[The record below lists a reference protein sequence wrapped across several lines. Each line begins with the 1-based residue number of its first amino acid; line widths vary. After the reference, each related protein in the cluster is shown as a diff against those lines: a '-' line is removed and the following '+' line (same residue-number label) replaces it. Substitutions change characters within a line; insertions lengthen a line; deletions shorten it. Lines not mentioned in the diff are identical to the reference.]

1 MTEHR
6 IKQLLAEGEG
16 VTVEYKKCIDRLS
29 NSVYETVC
37 AFSNRYGGHLILGA
51 DDDGTPIGINRD
63 ASMQMKK
70 DFVNT
75 LNNPQKMSPSM
86 FIGLEEVDFEG
97 FLLLYAY
104 VPPSAQMQSLSG
116 KIYDRNDDADQDI
129 TKFAD
134 RVTQIAIRKSSAYT
148 EREVFP
154 FVTEKELRIELV
166 EKAKKMATV
175 HNVEHPWK
183 DMTHKEMLRSAG
195 LIETDFRTGNTGY
208 NLAAILLF
216 GRDDVIRSCA
226 PGFMTDAIRRVDDP
240 DRYDDRVMVGTN
252 LVEAYEQLIDFIARH
267 TLDRFFLVDNQRVSV
282 RSWIAREL
290 VSNILVHRE
299 YSKGFLARIIIEQDR
314 IFAENWNRPSRH
326 GRLTLEDVRPDSKN
340 PLLAQFFVNI
350 GRADRLGSGIRNLY
364 KYTQIYSGD
373 EPLLMEG
380 DVFTTIIPLK
390 NGVNGLS

>member
-1 MTEHR
+1 MTVQR
-6 IKQLLAEGEG
+6 MKQLLAEGEG
-16 VTVEYKKCIDRLS
+16 LTIEYKKCIDKLS

-51 DDDGTPIGINRD
+51 DDNGTPIGINKN
-63 ASMQMKK
+63 ASIQLRK
-70 DFVNT
+70 DFINT
-75 LNNPQKMSPSM
+75 LNNPQKMSPTL
-86 FIGLEEVDFEG
+86 FLGLEELELEDA
-97 FLLLYAY
+97 LLLYAY
-104 VPPSAQMQSLSG
+104 VPPSAQMQSCNG

-129 TKFAD
+129 TKLAD

-154 FVTEKELRIELV
+154 FVTDNELRFELM
-166 EKAKKMATV
+166 EKAKKMATT
-175 HNVEHPWK
+175 HNVEHPWGK
-183 DMTHKEMLRSAG
+183 MTSNEMLQSAG
-195 LIETDFRTGNTGY
+195 LIETDYRTGKTGY
-208 NLAAILLF
+208 NLAAVLLF

-226 PGFMTDAIRRVDDP
+226 PGFMTDAIRRVDDI

-252 LVEAYEQLIDFIARH
+252 LIEAYEQLMDFITRH
-267 TLDRFFLVDNQRVSV
+267 TLDRFFLIDDQRVSV

-326 GRLTLEDVRPDSKN
+326 GRLTLEDFKPDSKN
-340 PLLAQFFVNI
+340 PLLAQFFINI

-364 KYTQIYSGD
+364 KYTRIYSGD
-373 EPLLMEG
+373 EPQLIES

-390 NGVNGLS
+390 NSQMV